1 MWGGDR
7 VCPCDWSNQQR
18 PLGGINRAADPPR
31 YCRPFV
37 ITRVVMNFI
46 QGIWVSDTRLDD
58 ERKTHAEL
66 RVIFIKDSREVSKD
80 VNYCFATVFV
90 VVTAVT
96 VMI

>member
-1 MWGGDR
+1 
-7 VCPCDWSNQQR
+7 
-18 PLGGINRAADPPR
+18 
-31 YCRPFV
+31 
-37 ITRVVMNFI
+37 MNFI